1 MNVEHIANITLDES
15 SIKKRSKQAQH
26 ERDVAIADL
35 LDDNCFEPLCMK
47 SGPYNVVLGI
57 EEGKLIMGV
66 HSPQEQKYS
75 KVVLSVAPLRGI
87 IRDYFMI
94 FESYQQAISSANTSK
109 IEAIDMGRRGVH
121 NEGSEML
128 QGILKDRIIVDFPT
142 ARRLFTLICV
152 LHIK

>member
-1 MNVEHIANITLDES
+1 MTEHIATITLDQGS
-15 SIKKRSKQAQH
+15 MRKRSPEAEH

-35 LDDNCFEPLCMK
+35 LDENSFEPRCMK
-47 SGPYNVVLGI
+47 SGPYNVGLAI
-57 EEGKLIMGV
+57 EDGKLVLDV
-66 HSPQEQKYS
+66 HSPKQEKHA

-94 FESYQQAISSANTSK
+94 FESYQNAISSANPCK

-128 QGILKDRIIVDFPT
+128 QEILQDRIVVDFAT

-152 LHIK
+152 LHLKN